1 MSSASI
7 PASTENSKAS
17 PSSTRGLALGS
28 ITFHDVR
35 RKWTNRFMLGLLAV
49 AALVAI
55 LPLVSV
61 LYYVFKQGLAG
72 LNLEFFTELPKPVGE
87 LGGGLGNAVLGTL
100 TVVTL
105 ATAIGLPFGIASGV
119 FLSEFSRSKFATV
132 LRFCIEL
139 LAGIPSIILGIFAY
153 ALIVVPMKG
162 FSALAGSVALA
173 IILIPTVAKTTEEIL
188 KLVPDHIREA
198 GLALGLPRWKVIL
211 RIVLWG
217 SRAGISTGVMLAVAR
232 ISGETAPLIFTALN
246 SQYWPKGL
254 LQPISSL
261 PVQIYTY
268 AIAPFE
274 DWQRLAWTGAMVL
287 VLFVLVANITMRL
300 IIRRKA

>member
-1 MSSASI
+1 MTSVT
-7 PASTENSKAS
+7 STLAPS
-17 PSSTRGLALGS
+17 PRQSRTRAVAMDQVS
-28 ITFHDVR
+28 FHDLR
-35 RKWTNRFMLGLLAV
+35 RKWFNRFMLGLLLF

-72 LNLEFFTELPKPVGE
+72 LNLEFFTELPRPVGE
-87 LGGGLGNAVLGTL
+87 AGGGLGNSVLGTL
-100 TVVTL
+100 TVVAM
-105 ATAIGLPFGIASGV
+105 ATAMGLPFGVAAGV
-119 FLSEFSRSKFATV
+119 FLSEFARSRFAAPV
-132 LRFCIEL
+132 RFCVEL

-173 IILIPTVAKTTEEIL
+173 IILIPTVAKTTEEVL

-211 RIVLWG
+211 WIVLWG
-217 SRAGISTGVMLAVAR
+217 SRAGISTGIMLAVAR

-246 SQYWPKGL
+246 SQYWPRGIFG
-254 LQPISSL
+254 PVSTL

-268 AIAPFE
+268 AISPFE
-274 DWQRLAWTGAMVL
+274 DWNRLAWTGAMVL
-287 VLFVLVANITMRL
+287 VFFVLIANIGMRMIL
-300 IIRRKA
+300 RRKA